1 MTRILLS
8 ILPQEL
14 SIHRLPPSRSLPQV
28 LQNLPGS
35 SGTATE
41 GSGPELFAT
50 LHSDN
55 ELSIVCDA
63 ALVVEAE
70 QSSGPWRALR
80 VAGQLDFALTGI
92 LAGLAAPLAEAKISI
107 FAISSFDT
115 DYLLVKSESLNA
127 AVTTLE
133 QAGYQ
138 FEQHL

>member
-1 MTRILLS
+1 MASILLS
-8 ILPQEL
+8 VLPQEL
-14 SIHRLPPSRSLPQV
+14 SIHRLPASQPLAKV
-28 LQNLPGS
+28 LQDALGS
-35 SGTATE
+35 PTTATK

-63 ALVVEAE
+63 ALAVNAE
-70 QSSGPWRALR
+70 QSSGPWRAMR
-80 VAGQLDFALTGI
+80 VVGQLDFALTGI